1 MKGWIISANNKYYD
15 YHRAFKD
22 LDLIDWIDNNRNF
35 SREDIVYIYSSKPIG
50 KIEYKCEVVATNI
63 KYENTIDDK

>member
-15 YHRAFKD
+15 YHRAFED

-35 SREDIVYIYSSKPIG
+35 SREDIVYIYSSK
-50 KIEYKCEVVATNI
+50 YTHQNQ
-63 KYENTIDDK
+63 